1 MANEEAKQLI
11 RDRQKGYRA
20 DEIVV
25 IKAVEPIT
33 IRDTRTHLKVCAY
46 CRVST
51 GNIEQTSSFE
61 LQNNYYRDYIEKHEN
76 WTNVGIYADEGIS
89 ATSMKHRDGFKRMI
103 EDARRGKID
112 LIVTK
117 SVSRFARNVVD
128 CIDTIRMLK
137 SLTPPV
143 RVYFE
148 SEGIDTA
155 DSSSDVMLN
164 ILAIFAQEESHKK
177 SESLN
182 WSVNNRYAVGN
193 FLTPRLFGY
202 KIDPNKPDRY
212 IIIEEEAEVVRLVY
226 SMYVTGFSP
235 TEIAETMTKLNYISN
250 IHGDRKW
257 NSGVVNNIITNE
269 RRCGM
274 IIARKTY
281 TVDFTTHQKRKNVN
295 QRNKYMLDDHH
306 DGIVAKEIYEEALRI
321 KEMRRHRNYNIIP
334 SLSVI
339 KEGALKGFVPVSV
352 KYAGFTYENYKFASD
367 FAFEKDKDGN
377 VIRDK
382 IESIDKRK
390 ISSFDLSG
398 FEKVDS
404 QLISRSGQPMC
415 WFKQNQMY
423 FNKACIDKMN
433 KSNYVELLFE
443 PTEKLL
449 AIRSCL
455 PNHEYAIKWV
465 TTKDDKITPSTRSSS
480 GISNI
485 LFKCMDWDPND
496 RYRMVGVRRTKDN
509 KSVVLFD
516 LNGAEKIHKEIENE
530 NEEEILIKTISTI
543 DEYLLDHF
551 GNDYYQDI
559 YSMRLYLMDLFK
571 KWDLDAELVPI
582 EEPKEWLIKAKELVK
597 MHLEKLMEE

>member
-164 ILAIFAQEESHKK
+164 ILAIFVQEESHKK

>member
-46 CRVST
+46 CHVST

-559 YSMRLYLMDLFK
+559 YSMRL
-571 KWDLDAELVPI
+571 
-582 EEPKEWLIKAKELVK
+582 
-597 MHLEKLMEE
+597 

>member
-182 WSVNNRYAVGN
+182 WSVDNRYAVGN

-398 FEKVDS
+398 FENVDS

>member
-103 EDARRGKID
+103 DDARRGKID

-155 DSSSDVMLN
+155 DSFSDVMLN

-182 WSVNNRYAVGN
+182 WSVDNRYAVGN

-404 QLISRSGQPMC
+404 QLISRSGHNLC
-415 WFKQNQMY
+415 VGLSK
-423 FNKACIDKMN
+423 
-433 KSNYVELLFE
+433 
-443 PTEKLL
+443 
-449 AIRSCL
+449 
-455 PNHEYAIKWV
+455 
-465 TTKDDKITPSTRSSS
+465 TK
-480 GISNI
+480 
-485 LFKCMDWDPND
+485 C
-496 RYRMVGVRRTKDN
+496 
-509 KSVVLFD
+509 
-516 LNGAEKIHKEIENE
+516 
-530 NEEEILIKTISTI
+530 ILIKRVSIKWI
-543 DEYLLDHF
+543 NQIMLNYYL
-551 GNDYYQDI
+551 NQQK
-559 YSMRLYLMDLFK
+559 SC
-571 KWDLDAELVPI
+571 
-582 EEPKEWLIKAKELVK
+582 
-597 MHLEKLMEE
+597 

>member
-571 KWDLDAELVPI
+571 NWDLDAELVPI

>member
-516 LNGAEKIHKEIENE
+516 LNGAEKIHKVIENE